1 MFRRLPLLIALT
13 AGVVGFAGA
22 VSAAVG
28 PLTLVST
35 TNPFAACSTSDPGT
49 NYVNAEVEPFVA
61 VDPADA
67 NHMIG
72 VYQQDRWT
80 TGGAHGLVAAVTHDG
95 GASWTPSWAHFS
107 FCSGGTDA
115 NGGDFERASD
125 PWVTFAPNGDAYQST
140 LMERAR
146 DAGSRLL
153 GLLVP

>member
-1 MFRRLPLLIALT
+1 MFRRLPLLIALA

-28 PLTLVST
+28 PLTLVSA

-61 VDPADA
+61 VDPTDA

-80 TGGAHGLVAAVTHDG
+80 TGGAH
-95 GASWTPSWAHFS
+95 
-107 FCSGGTDA
+107 
-115 NGGDFERASD
+115 
-125 PWVTFAPNGDAYQST
+125 
-140 LMERAR
+140 AR
-146 DAGSRLL
+146 RRL
-153 GLLVP
+153 